1 MRLAPTRSELIEN
14 FATPRIDLT
23 AGLTVALV
31 ALPLALAFGI
41 ASGLGASSGIITAI
55 IAGAIAAV
63 FGGSRFQVS
72 GPTGAMTVV
81 LLPIVHQFGRDAVL
95 AVGLM
100 AGVLLVVAGL
110 LGLGH
115 HVHRIPTA
123 IIEGFTAGIAVVIA
137 LQQAPTALGVH
148 IEATEHVWQTAWNA
162 LVKVGAFNWT
172 SIAIAVSAA
181 TLVLVGERLL
191 PRVPFALV
199 AVAVALACSA
209 IFGLDAARIGD
220 LPNLLAAP
228 SVGFMT
234 HADWL
239 ALLPSA
245 LAVATLAALESLLS
259 AKVADRLANAS
270 VRHDSDRELFGQGLA
285 NLVVPF
291 FGGVPATAALA
302 RTAVNV
308 RNGARSRLAA
318 LSHAVFLAAIVLAL
332 PTLVAQ
338 VPVAAL
344 AGVLFA
350 TTAHMIKP
358 SELLALA
365 RESKLDALLLA
376 ATFVATIA
384 LDLISAVLIGLALF
398 LILRKTRLAG
408 VDRRYPPVDKKE
420 TLGD

>member
-1 MRLAPTRSELIEN
+1 MRLLPKKAELFEN

-41 ASGLGASSGIITAI
+41 ASGLGAASGIITAI
-55 IAGAIAAV
+55 IAGTIAAL

-81 LLPIVHQFGRDAVL
+81 LLPIVHQFGKDAVL

-100 AGVLLVVAGL
+100 AGALLVAAGA

-137 LQQAPTALGVH
+137 LQQVPTALGVKVVG
-148 IEATEHVWQTAWNA
+148 TEHVWQTAAAA
-162 LVKVGAFNWT
+162 LAELGAYNWM
-172 SIAIAVSAA
+172 SIAIAVGA
-181 TLVLVGERLL
+181 TALVLLGERLL
-191 PRVPFALV
+191 PKVPFALV
-199 AVAVALACSA
+199 AVAVALILAA
-209 IFGLDAARIGD
+209 VLKLDTTRIGD

-228 SVGFMT
+228 SASFLTGI
-234 HADWL
+234 DWVKL
-239 ALLPSA
+239 IPSA

-259 AKVADRLANAS
+259 AKVADRLS
-270 VRHDSDRELFGQGLA
+270 GTTERHDSDRELFGQGLA

-308 RNGARSRLAA
+308 RGGARSRLAA
-318 LSHAVFLAAIVLAL
+318 FSHAVFLAAIVLAL
-332 PTLVAQ
+332 PALVAQ
-338 VPVAAL
+338 IPLAAL

-350 TTAHMIKP
+350 TTAHMVKP
-358 SELLALA
+358 TELLALA
-365 RESKLDALLLA
+365 RESKLDALLLI
-376 ATFVATIA
+376 ATFVATIVF
-384 LDLISAVLIGLALF
+384 DLITAVLVGLVLF
-398 LILRKTRLAG
+398 LALRKTGLAA
-408 VDRRYPPVDKKE
+408 VDRRYPPVTKEE

>member
-1 MRLAPTRSELIEN
+1 MEN

-41 ASGLGASSGIITAI
+41 ACGLGAASGIITAV
-55 IAGAIAAV
+55 IAGLIAAV
-63 FGGSRFQVS
+63 FGGSRYQVS

-81 LLPIVHQFGRDAVL
+81 LLPIVNQFGREAVL

-100 AGVLLVVAGL
+100 AGVLLVSASLIGV
-110 LGLGH
+110 GH

-123 IIEGFTAGIAVVIA
+123 VIEGFTAGIAVVIA
-137 LQQAPTALGVH
+137 LQQVPTALGVTV
-148 IEATEHVWQTAWNA
+148 ETTEHVWQTAWLALNA
-162 LVKVGAFNWT
+162 GSAINWI
-172 SIAIAVSAA
+172 SVAIAAGA
-181 TLVLVGERLL
+181 TATVLIGERIF

-199 AVAVALACSA
+199 AVATALAA
-209 IFGLDAARIGD
+209 GLLFGLDTARIGE
-220 LPNLLAAP
+220 LPSLLAAP
-228 SVGFMT
+228 SASFMST
-234 HADWL
+234 IDWP
-239 ALLPSA
+239 ALVPSA

-259 AKVADRLANAS
+259 AKIADRLVGAKE
-270 VRHDSDRELFGQGLA
+270 RHDSDRELFGQGLA

-308 RNGARSRLAA
+308 RNGAQSRLAA
-318 LSHAVFLAAIVLAL
+318 ASHAVFLAVIVLAL

-338 VPVAAL
+338 IPLAAL

-350 TTAHMIKP
+350 TTAHMVKP
-358 SELLALA
+358 SELRALA

-376 ATFVATIA
+376 ATFVATVL

-398 LILRKTRLAG
+398 LVLRRTRFAG

>member
-1 MRLAPTRSELIEN
+1 LPTRAELVEN

-41 ASGLGASSGIITAI
+41 ASGLGAASGIITAI

-63 FGGSRFQVS
+63 LGGSRYQVS

-81 LLPIVHQFGRDAVL
+81 LLPIVNQFGKDAVL

-100 AGVLLVVAGL
+100 AGVLLCAAGA
-110 LGLGH
+110 LGLGQ

-123 IIEGFTAGIAVVIA
+123 VIEGFTAGIAVVIA
-137 LQQAPTALGVH
+137 LQQVPTALGVH
-148 IEATEHVWQTAWNA
+148 VGATEHVWQTAWLA
-162 LVKVGAFNWT
+162 VSQTSGYNWT
-172 SIAIAVSAA
+172 SIAIAVAA
-181 TLVLVGERLL
+181 TAIVLIGERLF
-191 PRVPFALV
+191 PKVPFALV
-199 AVAVALACSA
+199 AVAAALAA
-209 IFGLDAARIGD
+209 GALFNLPTARIGD

-228 SVGFMT
+228 STGFLN
-234 HADWL
+234 HSNL
-239 ALLPSA
+239 AALIPSA

-259 AKVADRLANAS
+259 AKVADRLAGTAT
-270 VRHDSDRELFGQGLA
+270 RHDSDRELLGQGFA
-285 NLVVPF
+285 NLIVPF

-308 RNGARSRLAA
+308 RNGAKSRLAA
-318 LSHAVFLAAIVLAL
+318 LSHAIFLAAIVLAL
-332 PTLVAQ
+332 PALVAQ
-338 VPVAAL
+338 VPLAAL

-350 TTAHMIKP
+350 TTSHMIKP
-358 SELLALA
+358 SELMTLAK
-365 RESKLDALLLA
+365 ESRLDALLLV
-376 ATFVATIA
+376 ATFAMTIA
-384 LDLISAVLIGLALF
+384 FDLITAVLVGLALF
-398 LILRKTRLAG
+398 LLLRKTKLAA

>member
-1 MRLAPTRSELIEN
+1 MRLLPKRAELVEN

-41 ASGLGASSGIITAI
+41 ACGLGAASGIITAV
-55 IAGAIAAV
+55 IAGFIAAL
-63 FGGSRFQVS
+63 FGGSRYQVS

-81 LLPIVHQFGRDAVL
+81 LLPIVNQFGRDAVL

-100 AGVLLVVAGL
+100 AGVLLVSASLFGV
-110 LGLGH
+110 GH

-123 IIEGFTAGIAVVIA
+123 VIEGFTAGIAVVIA
-137 LQQAPTALGVH
+137 LQQVPTAVGVNL
-148 IEATEHVWQTAWNA
+148 EATEHVWQTAWLA
-162 LVKVGAFNWT
+162 LSAGSAINWVSVT
-172 SIAIAVSAA
+172 IAVAA
-181 TLVLVGERLL
+181 TAMVLVGERLL

-199 AVAVALACSA
+199 AVATALACGL
-209 IFGLDAARIGD
+209 IFGLDTARIGD
-220 LPNLLAAP
+220 LPSLLAAP
-228 SVGFMT
+228 SGDFLSKVN
-234 HADWL
+234 WI
-239 ALLPSA
+239 ALVPSA

-259 AKVADRLANAS
+259 AKVADRLVGARE
-270 VRHDSDRELFGQGLA
+270 RHDSDRELFGQGIA

-308 RNGARSRLAA
+308 RNGAKSRLAA
-318 LSHAVFLAAIVLAL
+318 TSHAVFLAAIVLAL

-338 VPVAAL
+338 IPLAAL

-350 TTAHMIKP
+350 TTAHMVKP
-358 SELLALA
+358 SELKTLA
-365 RESKLDALLLA
+365 RESKLDALLLIATFA
-376 ATFVATIA
+376 ATI
-384 LDLISAVLIGLALF
+384 LMDLISAVLIGLALF
-398 LILRKTRLAG
+398 LLLRKTRLAV
-408 VDRRYPPVDKKE
+408 VDRRYPPVDEKE